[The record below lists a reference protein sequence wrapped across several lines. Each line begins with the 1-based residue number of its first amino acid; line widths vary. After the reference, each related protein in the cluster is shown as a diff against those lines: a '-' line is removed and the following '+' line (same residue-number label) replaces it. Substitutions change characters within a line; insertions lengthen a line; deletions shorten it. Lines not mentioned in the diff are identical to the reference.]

1 MAWQLEAGTLE
12 VQKSRDRIV
21 KQLPECGDASAC
33 LMLRTPV
40 TRRDRSRL
48 VSKGM
53 PAKTCGSWPDSPKK
67 RRSTSLREVRTQ
79 V

>member
-1 MAWQLEAGTLE
+1 LEAGTLE

-40 TRRDRSRL
+40 IRRDRSRPA
-48 VSKGM
+48 SKGM
-53 PAKTCGSWPDSPKK
+53 PAKN
-67 RRSTSLREVRTQ
+67 LLF
-79 V
+79 